1 MRPLILVTN
10 DDGILSPGLL
20 AAAEAVC
27 ELGDLLIV
35 APRFQQSG
43 MGRSYPRNA
52 DTGIIEKFKVTV
64 NGKEID
70 AYGVHGS
77 PAQAVAHGVLE
88 LADRKIDMCVSGIN
102 YGQNLGSS
110 ITCSGTVGAAL
121 EANSYGISAI
131 AVSREADLNIQHS
144 SDYVEINWEVAK
156 RITSAVAY
164 EVLKNGLPEGIS
176 ILNINV
182 PERATCDSEV
192 RITKLSKSSFSIFLK
207 PPRRDFNKG
216 YILKSQ
222 IYVDVESED
231 KDTDVYA
238 FYVDKVISIT
248 PLSWDLTSKVEW
260 KCTKRFKT
268 IFSRNWATGGPD
280 YE

>member
-10 DDGILSPGLL
+10 DDGILSPGLQ

-43 MGRSYPRNA
+43 MGRSFPRNK
-52 DTGIIEKFKVTV
+52 DTGIIEKFKITV
-64 NGKEID
+64 NGKEMD
-70 AYGVHGS
+70 AYGVYGS

-88 LADRKIDMCVSGIN
+88 LANRKIDLCVSGIN

-131 AVSREADLNIQHS
+131 AISREVDLNIQHS
-144 SDYVEINWEVAK
+144 SDYVKIPWKVAK
-156 RITSAVAY
+156 RITTDVAH
-164 EVLKNGLPEGIS
+164 EVLTKGLPAGIS

-182 PERATCDSEV
+182 PEKATYDSEIRV
-192 RITKLSKSSFSIFLK
+192 TKLSKSSFSVFSK
-207 PPRRDFNKG
+207 PLMRDFNQS

-222 IYVDVESED
+222 IQVDIENED
-231 KDTDVYA
+231 EATDIYA

-248 PLSWDLTSKVEW
+248 PLSCDMSATVEW
-260 KCTKRFKT
+260 KYKKR
-268 IFSRNWATGGPD
+268 
-280 YE
+280 